1 MKIQVLILI
10 SIVLLSCSHDSLA
23 QPVPEIDAEAS
34 YKKMLG
40 ELKDLERLSDEK
52 TVQIESLKKKN
63 KQLVEE
69 IEELTAKLATSGD
82 GDGSDRA
89 QTVREGTSGFGK
101 QVQGSMD
108 RSLKPDDMGK
118 YFGVFEILRLDLGI
132 SQRKPRIAILKPV
145 GQRSIEALSEA
156 DVRFQVQTS
165 IRYQSYS
172 FGSTFDHGDSVWQWV
187 SVSNDTITLSC
198 VQGADKGCMIKMQ
211 FTNAN
216 SGSIWCDNARWP
228 KTDLEQPVQF
238 SFERQKPALS
248 MRDN

>member
-1 MKIQVLILI
+1 MKTKTFILI
-10 SIVLLSCSHDSLA
+10 FIALLTDS
-23 QPVPEIDAEAS
+23 QDGQGQQVSKVDAEAS
-34 YKKMLG
+34 YKKLLT
-40 ELKDLERLSDEK
+40 ELEDLERLSDEK

-63 KQLVEE
+63 KQLVAE
-69 IEELTAKLATSGD
+69 IEKLTAKLSMSGD
-82 GDGSDRA
+82 GSGSNRIQPA
-89 QTVREGTSGFGK
+89 PEGSSGFGK

-172 FGSTFDHGDSVWQWV
+172 FGSTFDHGESVWRWV
-187 SVSNDTITLSC
+187 SISNDTITLSC
-198 VQGADKGCMIKMQ
+198 VQGADKGCTIKMQ
-211 FTNAN
+211 FTDAN

-228 KTDLEQPVQF
+228 KTDLDQPVQY
-238 SFERQKPALS
+238 SFQRKKPALG